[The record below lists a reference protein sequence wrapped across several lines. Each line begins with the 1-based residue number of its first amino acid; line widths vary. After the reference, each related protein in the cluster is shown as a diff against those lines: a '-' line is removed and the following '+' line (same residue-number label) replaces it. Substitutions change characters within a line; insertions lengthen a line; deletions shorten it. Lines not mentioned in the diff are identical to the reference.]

1 MREFTFK
8 EELAKYVRDNQK
20 YRVLQNVEHDEE
32 IDNLINELKEEY
44 ISICKC
50 PNTGWNKDLR
60 MMMEYQ
66 RHAQKSEVLGKLIML
81 AHEFQGFKGVQEIL
95 HELHWE
101 NQNLITLKIEEM
113 EDRIKELEAKET
125 GEIIEKL

>member
-8 EELAKYVRDNQK
+8 EELVKYVRDNQK

-60 MMMEYQ
+60 MMMECQ

>member
-8 EELAKYVRDNQK
+8 EELVKYVRDNQK

-66 RHAQKSEVLGKLIML
+66 RHS
-81 AHEFQGFKGVQEIL
+81 
-95 HELHWE
+95 
-101 NQNLITLKIEEM
+101 
-113 EDRIKELEAKET
+113 
-125 GEIIEKL
+125 

>member
-8 EELAKYVRDNQK
+8 EELVKYVRDNQK

-50 PNTGWNKDLR
+50 PNIGWNKDLR
-60 MMMEYQ
+60 IMMEYQ

-81 AHEFQGFKGVQEIL
+81 VHEFQGFKGVQEIL

-113 EDRIKELEAKET
+113 EDRIKELE
-125 GEIIEKL
+125 EKQVK

>member
-1 MREFTFK
+1 MKEFTFK
-8 EELAKYVRDNQK
+8 EELVKYVRDNQK

-44 ISICKC
+44 ISIYKC

-113 EDRIKELEAKET
+113 EEELRNWKQ
-125 GEIIEKL
+125 KKQVR